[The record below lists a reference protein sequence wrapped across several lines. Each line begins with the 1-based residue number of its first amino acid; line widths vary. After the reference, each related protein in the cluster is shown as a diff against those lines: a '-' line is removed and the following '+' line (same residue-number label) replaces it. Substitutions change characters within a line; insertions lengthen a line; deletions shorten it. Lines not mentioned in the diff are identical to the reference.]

1 MDDDQQ
7 FCLRWNNHQST
18 LISVFDTLL
27 ENETLVDCTLAAE
40 GKFLKAHKVVLSAC
54 SPYFAT
60 LLSEQYDKHP
70 IFILKDV
77 KYQELR
83 AMMDYMYRG
92 EVNISQDQLA
102 ALLKA
107 AESLQIKGLS
117 DNRTGSGNSSS
128 GLGGVSQQ
136 QQQQKISAEQ
146 QHKHI
151 SVPGKLMTGSAS
163 AGYTL
168 EQTKRS
174 RIGPSSIDSQDLSGS
189 REGSSSPT
197 SRRRKKVRRRSI
209 ENVLADNH
217 DNSNSSQVIQGGS
230 SSIVP
235 TTNATGTITAMLPMI
250 GSGVGGTTTTIS
262 SSVASTITVAA
273 QQQLQQQQQQASAAT
288 AAANIITAN
297 VTKKTESVKMGGNT
311 DAMNAA
317 VTAVDNIQDEN
328 AADSIDEKEMIMK
341 EKQNH
346 KRPKHQHEG
355 VVATST
361 GKDEIVIEPKSEY
374 DDEGNDET
382 VEDLTLDDEEMGLE
396 DLDHNAGPSH
406 GGEGSSQGYAQW
418 QVDRSQDEV
427 FMAAQEAQ
435 QRDPQENAIKSVP
448 EPIPIQKDT
457 NTTSNQKSAQTESRI
472 RVRNWLMLAD
482 QSILQ
487 KSILNNSTNS
497 ITTTEQ
503 ETPEPEP
510 VPEPEP
516 AAPEPKR
523 KRVTRL
529 STNTNKTNNNNKTI
543 PNNKTVSITPPTPST
558 PPKIT
563 KTTSTSTRTDDG
575 GAVGIAT
582 CNSIG
587 VGNNIA
593 TTTTT
598 TGTGTGDG
606 NSTYDG
612 VDDNTT
618 EVIVKFERDSSSC
631 DESET
636 DDPFNYD
643 LKLSSPMSWAFD
655 SVKIE
660 ESEFEEAPENED
672 EDDEE
677 TADAD
682 INDQE
687 PEQEPD
693 TGDDETMAVSK
704 EPPTRTNTRRVYSA
718 SNKHRSTVKK
728 RIVDSAGLNL
738 PPETT
743 VTTTTPVA
751 AVGTA
756 TTTSGNTEICMSSD
770 KKYRILIQNQRMR
783 KESLEHSEDMIYNA
797 NIEKP
802 WVCKNCNR
810 NYKWKNSLKC
820 HLKNECGQPPRFFCS
835 KLCGYATNVH
845 SNLKRHLNTK
855 CRDKI
860 GDESD
865 KSDNTHYTLVI
876 KKQDA

>member
-128 GLGGVSQQ
+128 GLGVGGSQQ
-136 QQQQKISAEQ
+136 QQQQKISAEQQ

-217 DNSNSSQVIQGGS
+217 DNSNSSQVIQAGTS
-230 SSIVP
+230 LVP
-235 TTNATGTITAMLPMI
+235 TTNATGTITAMLPMV
-250 GSGVGGTTTTIS
+250 GSGVAGTTTTIAGTI
-262 SSVASTITVAA
+262 ASTVSAVTSS
-273 QQQLQQQQQQASAAT
+273 LQQQHQQQQTSAAS

-317 VTAVDNIQDEN
+317 VTSIENIQDEN
-328 AADSIDEKEMIMK
+328 AADSIDEKEMLMK

-346 KRPKHQHEG
+346 KRPKHHHEGG

-427 FMAAQEAQ
+427 YMAAQEAQ
-435 QRDPQENAIKSVP
+435 QRDPQDMTLEFEQSMTVGDRFPCSVCGKSYLRKRHLQRHMRDECIGIPPRFKCDLCPSRFRRKYHMVRHMTSKHGIPANDGPENLSMKKEYYENENVPGPGYSVIHHNAAAAAAAAVAAVAAAQAGGNIKYECVNNGGGGANVP
-448 EPIPIQKDT
+448 P
-457 NTTSNQKSAQTESRI
+457 TSTS
-472 RVRNWLMLAD
+472 MP
-482 QSILQ
+482 
-487 KSILNNSTNS
+487 
-497 ITTTEQ
+497 TTTMPSYGLTGAIAAYPTSASAAAVAAATAAALSGVSSGAGNGSAGSDDDQQQQQHYSPHDLSSIKE
-503 ETPEPEP
+503 EPEP
-510 VPEPEP
+510 KILKFDPMSPSKGIAMDDDWKMKLSLQLISNSLLKE
-516 AAPEPKR
+516 
-523 KRVTRL
+523 RL
-529 STNTNKTNNNNKTI
+529 MNSMPFAYNNN
-543 PNNKTVSITPPTPST
+543 
-558 PPKIT
+558 
-563 KTTSTSTRTDDG
+563 
-575 GAVGIAT
+575 
-582 CNSIG
+582 
-587 VGNNIA
+587 
-593 TTTTT
+593 
-598 TGTGTGDG
+598 
-606 NSTYDG
+606 
-612 VDDNTT
+612 
-618 EVIVKFERDSSSC
+618 
-631 DESET
+631 
-636 DDPFNYD
+636 
-643 LKLSSPMSWAFD
+643 
-655 SVKIE
+655 
-660 ESEFEEAPENED
+660 
-672 EDDEE
+672 
-677 TADAD
+677 
-682 INDQE
+682 
-687 PEQEPD
+687 
-693 TGDDETMAVSK
+693 
-704 EPPTRTNTRRVYSA
+704 
-718 SNKHRSTVKK
+718 
-728 RIVDSAGLNL
+728 
-738 PPETT
+738 
-743 VTTTTPVA
+743 
-751 AVGTA
+751 
-756 TTTSGNTEICMSSD
+756 
-770 KKYRILIQNQRMR
+770 
-783 KESLEHSEDMIYNA
+783 
-797 NIEKP
+797 
-802 WVCKNCNR
+802 
-810 NYKWKNSLKC
+810 
-820 HLKNECGQPPRFFCS
+820 
-835 KLCGYATNVH
+835 
-845 SNLKRHLNTK
+845 
-855 CRDKI
+855 
-860 GDESD
+860 
-865 KSDNTHYTLVI
+865 
-876 KKQDA
+876 